1 MSEYMKNYRLTH
13 PEYREYERKRDVIYA
28 KTKYDN
34 DPEYKEKKKAA
45 ALARY
50 YRLKEAKGNNTI
62 LATS

>member
-28 KTKYDN
+28 KTKYYN

-50 YRLKEAKGNNTI
+50 YRLKEAKASKAI
-62 LATS
+62 

>member
-13 PEYREYERKRDVIYA
+13 PEYREYERKRDVVYA
-28 KTKYDN
+28 KAKYDN

-50 YRLKEAKGNNTI
+50 YRLKEAKASKAI
-62 LATS
+62 

>member
-1 MSEYMKNYRLTH
+1 MKNYRLTH

-34 DPEYKEKKKAA
+34 DPEDKKKKKAA

-50 YRLKEAKGNNTI
+50 
-62 LATS
+62 

>member
-1 MSEYMKNYRLTH
+1 MSEYMKNYCLTH
-13 PEYREYERKRDVIYA
+13 PEYREYERKQDVIYA

-50 YRLKEAKGNNTI
+50 YRLKEAKASKAI
-62 LATS
+62 

>member
-50 YRLKEAKGNNTI
+50 YRLKEAKASKAI
-62 LATS
+62 

>member
-13 PEYREYERKRDVIYA
+13 PEYREYERKREVIYA

-50 YRLKEAKGNNTI
+50 YRLKEAKASKPI
-62 LATS
+62 